1 MGYGRMYPSCIY
13 GAYQVFFNADPVD
26 SGNGTKAGVPRI
38 QNISYRVYVY
48 ICGYLFVSTHISYFI
63 YHLSCVYI
71 YIYIYQMY
79 IYVHM
84 CMCMYIYI
92 YTHIH
97 IHVNTCVCVC
107 VYVRYTYVRKLRM
120 CQEPSCT
127 ATSPFRS

>member
-1 MGYGRMYPSCIY
+1 MAVTRYL
-13 GAYQVFFNADPVD
+13 NADPVD
-26 SGNGTKAGVPRI
+26 LGNGTKAGVPRI

-63 YHLSCVYI
+63 YHLSCE
-71 YIYIYQMY
+71 YIYIYQRY

-84 CMCMYIYI
+84 CMCICI

-107 VYVRYTYVRKLRM
+107 ICKVYICTQVEDVSRTILYRYVT
-120 CQEPSCT
+120 
-127 ATSPFRS
+127 F